1 MVFLANTKTPLSLR
15 HDDAKTIL
23 ESTFAMGRLA
33 TASRAAILG
42 LCLAQAGMANAAS
55 SGWQVNYS
63 GDLNG
68 SVGGGI
74 VVPGGTPMVSMVR
87 GASMS
92 KDMKSMGTAAMSAK
106 VMTLSGQAPSL
117 KQLDVTLEDGT
128 SCRLQGD
135 GSEAVTVNSLDRK
148 TYDVAMAA
156 TLSCAG
162 GKTVKVDVTAKK

>member
-42 LCLAQAGMANAAS
+42 LCLAQAGMASAAS

-162 GKTVKVDVTAKK
+162 GKTIAVKASVKK